1 MQIYSEETDRA
12 GKQRDEAGLALFSLE
27 FHLGSNSTRLKLP
40 WTSFHIKSALV
51 PAILSVGWSCVHVK
65 FNHIQ
70 REGKGRLKFI
80 LM

>member
-27 FHLGSNSTRLKLP
+27 FHLGSTRLKLP
-40 WTSFHIKSALV
+40 WTSFHIKSAPV
-51 PAILSVGWSCVHVK
+51 PAIFSVGWSCVHVK

-70 REGKGRLKFI
+70 REGREGRLKFI